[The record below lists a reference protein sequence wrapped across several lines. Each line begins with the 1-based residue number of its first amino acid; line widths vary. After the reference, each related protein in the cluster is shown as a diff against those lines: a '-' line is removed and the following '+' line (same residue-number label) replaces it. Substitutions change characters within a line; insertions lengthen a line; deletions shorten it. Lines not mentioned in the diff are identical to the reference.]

1 VVIGAFTLPQ
11 QNFHGRIVVNH
22 LGGYYPPVGF
32 ASSAKRLKPSM
43 LLGCFY
49 PSFRR
54 IKSLLLRRFLS
65 VENREVIPHYFL
77 CYVRVGGTVA
87 RAVLG
92 DEVRTALLTARD

>member
-1 VVIGAFTLPQ
+1 VVIGAFTFSQ

-32 ASSAKRLKPSM
+32 ASPAKRLKPSM

-49 PSFRR
+49 PPFRR
-54 IKSLLLRRFLS
+54 IKSLLFRRFLS
-65 VENREVIPHYFL
+65 VENRKIIPHDFL
-77 CYVRVGGTVA
+77 CYIRMGRAVA

-92 DEVRTALLTARD
+92 DEVRTAMLTAR